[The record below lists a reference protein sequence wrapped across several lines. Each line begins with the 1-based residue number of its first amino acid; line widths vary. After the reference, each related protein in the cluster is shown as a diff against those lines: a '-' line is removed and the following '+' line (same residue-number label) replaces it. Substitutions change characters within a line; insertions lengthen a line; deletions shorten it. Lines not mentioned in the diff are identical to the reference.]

1 MSEEL
6 ENLELDSVL
15 EQEQESVEEGNE
27 LSPAEEKAMASG
39 WRPQDEWDGDPD
51 DWVDARTFNRNGEF
65 MSRIQQQSKQLNT
78 SASEIEDLKAAMKAL
93 GDHNKKIAEA
103 EYKKAMKDLRNE
115 KILALEEED
124 HSAVIEIEERIDELK
139 ETKREMDAQPEKK
152 LEKPPAD
159 VAPDPVFVEWSNTNT
174 WYKTDTVM
182 RGAADALGME
192 YADSNKGAPLADV
205 LDYVTKQMAT
215 KFPNEFGNKRKREPS
230 PVTEGSASGSRRG
243 KKAKFTEKDLS
254 DEQKQ
259 FAKMFVDTGAFDS
272 VQEYVDQ
279 LVESGDL

>member
-6 ENLELDSVL
+6 ENVVL
-15 EQEQESVEEGNE
+15 EQEQETVEEHE
-27 LSPAEEKAMASG
+27 YTPAEEKAMASG
-39 WRPQDEWDGDPD
+39 WRPEDEWDGDPD

-78 SASEIEDLKAAMKAL
+78 SAKEIEDLKTAMKAL
-93 GDHNKKIAEA
+93 GEHNRKIAEK
-103 EYKKAMKDLRNE
+103 EYQKAITALKKE
-115 KILALEEED
+115 KVAALEEDD
-124 HSAVIEIEERIDELK
+124 HESVVEIEDKIDELK
-139 ETKREMDAQPEKK
+139 ESKKEMDSTPVVE
-152 LEKPPAD
+152 LEEAPAD
-159 VAPDPVFVEWSNTNT
+159 IAPDPLFVEWSGNNT
-174 WYKTDTVM
+174 WYKNDTIM

-192 YADSNKGAPLADV
+192 YADKNKGAPLAEV
-205 LDYVTKQMAT
+205 LEYVTKEMKV
-215 KFPNEFGNKRKREPS
+215 KFPQLFGNTKRSEPS
-230 PVTEGSASGSRRG
+230 PVTEGSVSGGRRV
-243 KKAKFTEKDLS
+243 KKTKYTEKDLS

>member
-1 MSEEL
+1 MSKEETVEL
-6 ENLELDSVL
+6 EGILEG
-15 EQEQESVEEGNE
+15 ESGTVEEGNE
-27 LSPAEEKAMASG
+27 YSPAEEKAMASG
-39 WRPQDEWDGDPD
+39 WRPQDEWTGDPD

-65 MSRIQQQSKQLNT
+65 MSRIQQQSKQLNS
-78 SASEIEDLKAAMKAL
+78 SASEIEELKNAMKAL

-103 EYKKAMKDLRNE
+103 EFKKAVASLKKE
-115 KILALEEED
+115 KVAALEGDD
-124 HSAVIEIEERIDELK
+124 HELVVEIDDKIDELK
-139 ETKREMDAQPEKK
+139 ETKREMDAKPKQE

-159 VAPDPVFVEWSNTNT
+159 VAPDPVFVEWSATNT
-174 WYKTDTVM
+174 WYKNDTVM

-192 YADSNKGAPLADV
+192 YADKNQGAPLADV

-215 KFPNEFGNKRKREPS
+215 KFPQEFGNKNQRKPS
-230 PVTEGSASGSRRG
+230 PVTEGSASGSKRG

>member
-1 MSEEL
+1 MSKEEAVL
-6 ENLELDSVL
+6 DGALDKVLDNDDVGENEYT
-15 EQEQESVEEGNE
+15 
-27 LSPAEEKAMASG
+27 PAEEKAMASG
-39 WRPQDEWDGDPD
+39 WRPEDEWDGDPD

-65 MSRIQQQSKQLNT
+65 MSRIQQQSKQLST
-78 SASEIEDLKAAMKAL
+78 SASEIEELKNAMKAL
-93 GDHNKKIAEA
+93 GEHNKKIAEA
-103 EYKKAMKDLRNE
+103 EYNKAIKALKKE
-115 KILALEEED
+115 KVAALEEED
-124 HSAVIEIEERIDELK
+124 HESVVEIEDKIDELK
-139 ETKREMDAQPEKK
+139 ESKKEMDSRPTQE

-159 VAPDPVFVEWSNTNT
+159 VAPDPLFVEWSNENT
-174 WYKTDTVM
+174 WYNNDTVM

-192 YADSNKGAPLADV
+192 YADRNKGAPLADV
-205 LDYVTKQMAT
+205 LDYVTKQMT
-215 KFPNEFGNKRKREPS
+215 NKFPQEFGNKRKREPS
-230 PVTEGSASGSRRG
+230 PVTEGSASGSKRG